1 MSLKEKVVQG
11 AICMCNFGTTP
22 DKLKVLTQQKH
33 FANDKDGS
41 TKLIATNKYL
51 GTTFEKN
58 TFGSCKKTNNSPCS
72 AIVTAWSGF
81 YEKVTFED
89 NQGKILLED
98 SKATCPNGGKDCIK
112 IINHGQIA
120 EVSSQNVKNSDP
132 IAQSIIN
139 PLVDASSLLDEHNN
153 QVEFKIVKQ
162 WGAE

>member
-1 MSLKEKVVQG
+1 M
-11 AICMCNFGTTP
+11 
-22 DKLKVLTQQKH
+22 
-33 FANDKDGS
+33 
-41 TKLIATNKYL
+41 
-51 GTTFEKN
+51 
-58 TFGSCKKTNNSPCS
+58 
-72 AIVTAWSGF
+72 
-81 YEKVTFED
+81 
-89 NQGKILLED
+89 ED

-132 IAQSIIN
+132 MAQSIIN